1 MESEKIP
8 AVVADALV
16 KLFPGPEGAQI
27 RAVDGIGFTVEQ
39 GEIFG
44 FLGPNGAGKTTTLEM
59 VEGIQ
64 PATSGTITVLGHNV
78 ATEQKK
84 IKPLIGVQLQEQA
97 YFKLM
102 RLNEIL
108 DQFAS
113 FYDHHAP
120 TAPLLEM
127 VGLQDKGKAL
137 VKELSGGQA
146 RRFSIAASLVND
158 PRVIF
163 LDEPTSGLDPQA
175 RRSLWDLVIDLRS
188 HGKTVVLTTHY
199 MEEAETICDR
209 VAVIDHGKI
218 QALNTPLRLIQELD
232 SAYHIRFAT
241 DGFVP
246 EDKLLELPGAVRLT
260 QEPQDE
266 LTTYDLEVHDPAT
279 VIGDFKHILDSRGVS
294 IRDLQ
299 IKPSTLE
306 DVFLHLTGR
315 ELRD

>member
-1 MESEKIP
+1 MESEKFP
-8 AVVADALV
+8 AVMAESLV
-16 KLFPGPEGAQI
+16 KVFPGPGGGQI
-27 RAVDGIGFTVEQ
+27 HAVDGIGFQVEQ

-64 PATSGTITVLGHNV
+64 QATSGSISVLGHDV

-102 RLNEIL
+102 RLSEIL
-108 DQFAS
+108 ELFAG
-113 FYDHHAP
+113 FYDRPAP
-120 TAPLLEM
+120 TAPLLEK
-127 VGLQDKGKAL
+127 VGLQDKAKAL

-146 RRFSIAASLVND
+146 RRFSVAAALVND
-158 PRVIF
+158 PRIIF

-175 RRSLWDLVIDLRS
+175 RRSLWELLTDLKS
-188 HGKTVVLTTHY
+188 QGKTIVLTTHY
-199 MEEAETICDR
+199 MEEAENICDR

-218 QALNTPLRLIQELD
+218 QALDTPLRMIQELD

-241 DGFVP
+241 EGFVP
-246 EDKLLELPGAVRLT
+246 QDKLLELPGAVRLT

-266 LTTYDLEVHDPAT
+266 LIAYDLEVHDPAT

-294 IRDLQ
+294 IQDLQ

-315 ELRD
+315 QLRD

>member
-1 MESEKIP
+1 MASEMIP

-16 KLFPGPEGAQI
+16 KIFPGPGGGQI
-27 RAVDGIGFTVEQ
+27 RAVDGIEFQVQQ

-59 VEGIQ
+59 VEGIRSV
-64 PATSGTITVLGHNV
+64 TSGTITVLGHNV

-108 DQFAS
+108 DLFAT
-113 FYDHHAP
+113 FFEHPAP
-120 TAPLLEM
+120 TGPLLEM
-127 VGLQDKGKAL
+127 VGLQDKAKAM

-158 PRVIF
+158 PQVVF

-188 HGKTVVLTTHY
+188 KGKTVVLTTHY

-232 SAYHIRFAT
+232 SAYHIRFST
-241 DGFVP
+241 EGFVP

-260 QEPQDE
+260 QEHQDE
-266 LTTYDLEVHDPAT
+266 LTTYDLEVHDPAL

-294 IRDLQ
+294 IQDLQ
-299 IKPSTLE
+299 IRPSTLE